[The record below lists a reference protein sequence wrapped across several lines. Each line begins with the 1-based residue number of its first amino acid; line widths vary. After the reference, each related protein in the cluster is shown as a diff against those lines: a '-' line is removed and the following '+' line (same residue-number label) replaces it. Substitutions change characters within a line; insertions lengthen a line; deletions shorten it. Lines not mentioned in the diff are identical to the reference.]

1 MQCQEFKYANAIVR
15 VHTPDLAEDEKERR
29 MKEVRISAE
38 KILKEVLKN
47 EYSTLDTNNN

>member
-29 MKEVRISAE
+29 MKEVRSSAE
-38 KILKEVLKN
+38 KIMKEVLKN
-47 EYSTLDTNNN
+47 EYNAMVTNNN